1 MARRRAGRP
10 PKYCEAIHTSICQAL
25 ELGMSRTTAA
35 EINGINRDTL
45 LQWTIKY
52 PSFSGDVQLAE
63 AKAKRRATLTITTAI
78 QKGDVAAA
86 FRYLALKERE
96 EWRESKEVN
105 VNVQIRQKAERMA
118 EELGVP
124 VDELMETAESIAAEA
139 WEAAWSQ

>member
-1 MARRRAGRP
+1 MARRRVGRP
-10 PKYCEAIHTSICQAL
+10 PKYGPDIHTSICQGL

-35 EINGINRDTL
+35 EINGIDRSTL
-45 LQWTIKY
+45 LEWTLKY
-52 PSFSGDVQLAE
+52 PAFSRDVVGAE

-105 VNVQIRQKAERMA
+105 VNVLIRQKAERMA

-124 VDELMETAESIAAEA
+124 VDELMATAESIAAEA
-139 WEAAWSQ
+139 WDAAWSQ